1 MESYHLPAIIFYVEG
16 LLVSVRFAAIVPAAA
31 RFAQLHEAQHSH
43 ASRKP
48 HEHHTIGN
56 AYEQLTTP
64 AVLAI
69 SQPVPH
75 PLLGFLNHFSV
86 HATVTRNTP
95 HKLKKIYSCILR
107 RI

>member
-1 MESYHLPAIIFYVEG
+1 
-16 LLVSVRFAAIVPAAA
+16 VSVRFAAIVPAAA

-64 AVLAI
+64 AVLAV

-86 HATVTRNTP
+86 HGDETVASPCP
-95 HKLKKIYSCILR
+95 HKNFYSCFR
-107 RI
+107 R